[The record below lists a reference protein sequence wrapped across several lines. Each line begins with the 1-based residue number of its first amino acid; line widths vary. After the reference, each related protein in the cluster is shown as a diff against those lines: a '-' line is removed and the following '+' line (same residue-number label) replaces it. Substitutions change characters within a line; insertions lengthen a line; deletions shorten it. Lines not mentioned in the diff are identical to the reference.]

1 MLYIV
6 EKIEIY
12 IYIYIYIYVFG
23 KNLSKKKKI
32 RLWKERQIKPN
43 GTKPVL
49 LQFFIY
55 QKEAPKEEVF
65 FEQPKNMYTYCQ
77 KAKTREGSTK
87 KEGLQQ
93 HHPQ

>member
-12 IYIYIYIYVFG
+12 ICLWKEPIQ
-23 KNLSKKKKI
+23 KKKI

>member
-6 EKIEIY
+6 GKNEIY
-12 IYIYIYIYVFG
+12 IYIFVFG
-23 KNLSKKKKI
+23 KN
-32 RLWKERQIKPN
+32 RQIKPN